1 MTSFIAKTL
10 SFSVLMFVL
19 LGSIRAEDQI
29 IRKTSAAPLRVERV
43 TAETYE
49 EVSYR
54 QRGVSS
60 EKKLSADKVREV
72 IYGDQPAAYTQGIRF
87 LEKMDFENAIA
98 SLKLSMEG
106 SGVRDWVKT
115 YARLHMGRAYQ
126 LWGAS
131 DKSKFQEAINTYND
145 LLADDPKTRFYAEVL
160 LNMALAHSSNGD
172 LSNAVATFERLGKE
186 AYEKKLGVVWE
197 ARAKHEKA
205 EAKLLAGQLDE
216 SERDFKSSE
225 TFCTEQAKKTDDV
238 VLKAELD
245 RLAGL
250 DRLSQGKV
258 LIKRKRYKQA
268 QDFFKGVLSNSSS
281 TLEAMA
287 GAQNG
292 LAECFLAE
300 KKVKEAQNQFAIAR
314 VVYGAVSVEAAK
326 ATYYLGICCLELK
339 EKEPKYKMMAQ
350 TYFQEVVT
358 LFPATFWAK
367 EAQKKLK

>member
-1 MTSFIAKTL
+1 MTSCIAKTL
-10 SFSVLMFVL
+10 SLSVILFAI

-29 IRKTSAAPLRVERV
+29 IRKTSAAPLRVDKV

-49 EVSYR
+49 EVRYR
-54 QRGVSS
+54 QRGRTA
-60 EKKLSADKVREV
+60 ELKLTADKVLEV
-72 IYGDQPAAYTQGIRF
+72 IYGDQPAAYRQGLRF
-87 LEKMDFENAIA
+87 LDKMDYENAVA

-106 SGVRDWVKT
+106 TGIRPWVKT
-115 YARLHMGRAYQ
+115 YALLHMGQAYH
-126 LWGAS
+126 LWGS
-131 DKSKFQEAINTYND
+131 TDKTKFQEAINTYNN
-145 LLADDPKTRFYAEVL
+145 LLEIDPKTRFYAEVL
-160 LNMALAHSSNGD
+160 LNMALAYSANGD
-172 LSNAVATFERLGKE
+172 LSNAVATFDRLGKE
-186 AYEKKLGVVWE
+186 AYEKKLGVLWE

-205 EAKLLAGQLDE
+205 EAKLLAGQLDDA
-216 SERDFKSSE
+216 ERDFKSSE
-225 TFCTEQAKKTDDV
+225 TFCTEQAKKTEDAGIQ
-238 VLKAELD
+238 AELN

-250 DRLSQGKV
+250 DRLSQGMV

-268 QDFFKGVLSNSSS
+268 KDFFNGVLSNSNS

-292 LAECFLAE
+292 LGECFLAE
-300 KKVKEAQNQFAIAR
+300 KRLKDAQNQFGIAK
-314 VVYGAVSVEAAK
+314 VVYGGVTAEAAK

-358 LFPATFWAK
+358 LYPTTTWAK